1 MKEDFFKPFFSAFNS
16 LSAYL
21 FLTFSLCLLCSWSAV
36 LTQGHLLSRVK
47 MDTNALSADSQ
58 MCERTHTFKVLL
70 WICVLVCQWMVLLK
84 LIRVERDV
92 CEFVCVTM
100 FGQRGGAF
108 FLHPVL
114 GVTLQGG
121 AGGLGWPPPNEQI
134 WSCQGKNSCI
144 HWMTLIFSHF
154 TQVQRTKQAEESW
167 GRHFLRLRRQWQTCG
182 NYLKSKQTP
191 RKQPF
196 LCSFVT
202 AFF

>member
-1 MKEDFFKPFFSAFNS
+1 M
-16 LSAYL
+16 
-21 FLTFSLCLLCSWSAV
+21 
-36 LTQGHLLSRVK
+36 
-47 MDTNALSADSQ
+47 
-58 MCERTHTFKVLL
+58 HTFKVLL
-70 WICVLVCQWMVLLK
+70 WKCVLACLWMGVLK

-92 CEFVCVTM
+92 CDCVCVTV

-108 FLHPVL
+108 FLTPCL
-114 GVTLQGG
+114 RRYSSRGWWWGIW
-121 AGGLGWPPPNEQI
+121 GGLPPNEQI

-202 AFF
+202 ELF